1 MNLKT
6 FFKNYFWLLIVLLA
20 VAVHFAISLQLA
32 FFWYD
37 NYNIGKFDLGN
48 AAQVVYN
55 TLQGDFFVYT
65 NEFGAQISRLS
76 NHADFIL
83 LLFVPFFAIFKTP
96 LVLVVAQCLA
106 LSISGVIIYVLA
118 REFKFSGFASFLLA
132 GAYLFNADVG
142 YLALDAFHGITFAI
156 PFVLLSFYFLEKYSK
171 SLKKRDLIWFLLM
184 AFLVLISKE
193 QTSLFIALLG
203 LYAVFVKKQAKLG
216 WVLFSVGMLWFV
228 GYFFVVSPAFGEARI
243 KSAEKYIRQLG
254 VAADLQVDLRENPFL
269 SRYAHLGDSLVGI
282 IMFPFR
288 RPFMFLSATS
298 DWEYLKRILL
308 PWGFSPLVAPFTLIL
323 AVPQYLINVL
333 SQGAFMT
340 HRHYGVLHYVSLII
354 PIVAYCAVLGARR
367 VKNFLGKWEHKL
379 EYLPSLAV
387 FVFSVFVAW
396 NAENPV
402 VVNPVVIGRSDVLPV
417 VRKWAEEQELER
429 IAALLGGTS
438 SGAGDRESSAASD
451 KEPVDEEPVADSG
464 DRDEVG
470 ATEEPAK
477 QVVKPRKVASVY
489 ILNPRH
495 GGGNDLVFE
504 YLRDKPGSISGPN
517 SLGAKLVLRE
527 DYNLFP
533 LRWQDS
539 KYAVADLSG
548 PPKFAGSREKSIS
561 QFLRNLLWDLE
572 ESPSFGKVLSGNG
585 LVVFERGASSNL
597 YQELDPAATV
607 EYGWSSR
614 GLVIRNFS
622 APQEVEVGGAFT
634 LELEWECAF
643 ADENKPCG
651 NSLGSMPFVALVP
664 KGSQFA
670 SFYDAVYGIFLSL
683 GKDVHLS
690 RFEQTL
696 EIPQDVSPGVYK
708 ICLGWY
714 ELIPSEMSGNVKL
727 KDAVELGRVR
737 IR

>member
-1 MNLKT
+1 MDLKL
-6 FFKNYFWLLIVLLA
+6 FIRKNFWLILVLIAVGLHLA
-20 VAVHFAISLQLA
+20 VALRLA
-32 FFWYD
+32 FFWYN

-83 LLFVPFFAIFKTP
+83 LLFVPFFTIFKTP

-106 LSISGVIIYVLA
+106 LSISGVVIYLLA
-118 REFKFSGFASFLLA
+118 QEFNFSEFASFLFA
-132 GAYLFNADVG
+132 AAYLFNADVG

-156 PFVLLSFYFLEKYSK
+156 PFVLLSFYFLDKYSK

-216 WVLFSVGMLWFV
+216 WGLFSVGVLWFV

-243 KSAEKYIRQLG
+243 QSAEVYMQQLG
-254 VAADLQVDLRENPFL
+254 LGAELGVDLRENPFI
-269 SRYAHLGDSLVGI
+269 SRYAHLGDSLIDLVT
-282 IMFPFR
+282 FPIR
-288 RPFMFLSATS
+288 KPFLFLSAAF
-298 DWEYLKRILL
+298 DWKYLKRILL
-308 PWGFSPLVAPFTLIL
+308 PWGFLPLFAPGALIL

-340 HRHYGVLHYVSLII
+340 HRHYGVLHYISLII
-354 PIVAYCAVLGARR
+354 PIVAYAAVLGADR
-367 VKNFLGKWEHKL
+367 VKKLLRKGSYKL
-379 EYLPSLAV
+379 EYLPALAV

-402 VVNPVVIGRSDVLPV
+402 VVNPVVIGRSDVLLV

-429 IAALLGGTS
+429 LAALLGGTS
-438 SGAGDRESSAASD
+438 SGDGDRESSAASD
-451 KEPVDEEPVADSG
+451 KEPVTDSG

-477 QVVKPRKVASVY
+477 QVLKPRKATSVY

-495 GGGNDLVFE
+495 SGGYDLVFE
-504 YLRDKPGSISGPN
+504 YLKDKSGSISGPN
-517 SLGAKLVLRE
+517 SLGAKLVFR
-527 DYNLFP
+527 DNYNFFP
-533 LRWQDS
+533 LRWRDS
-539 KYAVADLSG
+539 KYAVVDLSG
-548 PPKFAGSREKSIS
+548 PPKFSGSSEKSIS
-561 QFLRNLLWDLE
+561 QLLRKLLWDLE
-572 ESPSFGKVLSGNG
+572 ESDSFGVGLSGNG
-585 LVVFERGASSNL
+585 LVVFENGLSASL
-597 YQELDPAATV
+597 YQELEPRV
-607 EYGWSSR
+607 EEDYGWLSR
-614 GLVIRNFS
+614 DIVVRNFS
-622 APQEVEVGGAFT
+622 APEEVMKGEEFSF
-634 LELEWECAF
+634 ELGWRCSF
-643 ADENKPCG
+643 ADETKPCG

-664 KGSQFA
+664 NGEKFT
-670 SFYDAVYGIFLSL
+670 SFYDAVYGIFLPL
-683 GKDVHLS
+683 GRDVHLS

-696 EIPQDVSPGVYK
+696 EIPQNVSPGIYK

-714 ELIPSEMSGNVKL
+714 ELIPTEMSGNVKL
-727 KDAVELGRVR
+727 KDAVELGQV
-737 IR
+737 IVK